1 MGINANGLCNLVNRK
16 TPAMHECP
24 WCGRK
29 NLNVYAYCQ
38 GCGRGFG
45 GPGEV
50 APEHM
55 LTAEHLGDWLAGGL
69 PGTVKETPAFWPV
82 ASALCALA
90 LGGALLWAT
99 AENSHPFAN
108 PFLGVVIAMTAL
120 VLGSWW
126 VSRRVV
132 ERGANA
138 GAPKLAKRYTQVL
151 RVTLPAGSDAKE
163 AAADYAPKVAAAR
176 LSGLM
181 RVTAV
186 GTEPASELP
195 IVTLGLSWGD
205 ESAMATEDKVVEL
218 LQSFAGDEATVHA
231 FPRQQVAVVDPPRV
245 RMGFGALA
253 TFTSALLLGGVLL
266 SATYAGMSGTG
277 GGGGPVAPP
286 VGFDGTIIARNIAWV
301 QTRFEAPPATEIT
314 IRVDNRD
321 AGVPHN
327 IAFYQADTPTGP
339 FLTGC
344 TAGCTTDEARTEL
357 EAGPVIQEL
366 TFITPGPG
374 TYAYMCEIHPNTMTG
389 VMVVAEGADIPGAQ

>member
-1 MGINANGLCNLVNRK
+1 
-16 TPAMHECP
+16 MHECP

-38 GCGRGFG
+38 GCGRGFS

-82 ASALCALA
+82 ASALCAIA
-90 LGGALLWAT
+90 LGAALLWAT
-99 AENSHPFAN
+99 GDDPHAFAR

-132 ERGANA
+132 ERSVNA

-151 RVTLPAGSDAKE
+151 RVTLPAGSDAKAV
-163 AAADYAPKVAAAR
+163 AAEYAPKVAAAK
-176 LSGLM
+176 LAGLM
-181 RVTAV
+181 RVTTV
-186 GTEPASELP
+186 GTEPGAELSM
-195 IVTLGLSWGD
+195 VTLGLSWGD
-205 ESAMATEDKVVEL
+205 ESSMASEDKVVEL
-218 LQSFAGDEATVHA
+218 LQSLAGEEATIHA

-266 SATYAGMSGTG
+266 SATYAGLAGSG
-277 GGGGPVAPP
+277 GGGGGGGVTPP

-321 AGVPHN
+321 TGVPHN
-327 IAFYQADTPTGP
+327 IAFYQGETPGEGP
-339 FLTGC
+339 FL
-344 TAGCTTDEARTEL
+344 AGCTSGCATDEVRTEL
-357 EAGPVIQEL
+357 EPGPVIQEL
-366 TFITPGPG
+366 TFTTPGAG